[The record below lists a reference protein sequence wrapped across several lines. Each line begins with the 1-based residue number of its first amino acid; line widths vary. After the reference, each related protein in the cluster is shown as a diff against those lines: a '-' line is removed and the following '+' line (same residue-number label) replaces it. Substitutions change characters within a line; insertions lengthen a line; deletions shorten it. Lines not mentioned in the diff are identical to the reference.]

1 MMLSRQ
7 RVRILLAAVVLAAV
21 QFVPAV
27 SEAHVG
33 HVYGHSRSTEA
44 RHVPATAIHTVI
56 ANTAAMKTAPS
67 RDVVPETVRVSSTEE
82 IQSIA
87 KPEFVVIANLNSI
100 GSRTDSD
107 AHSGGCS
114 GGCCCDGMI
123 CYGAAFT
130 SAPAH
135 MTPVARS
142 IRVRLVSHVQTREST
157 PEALRKPPRD
167 LV

>member
-1 MMLSRQ
+1 MMRSRQ
-7 RVRILLAAVVLAAV
+7 RVRIFLAAIVLAAL

-33 HVYGHSRSTEA
+33 HVYGHSHSTEA

-56 ANTAAMKTAPS
+56 ANTVAVKTAPP
-67 RDVVPETVRVSSTEE
+67 RDVVPETVCVSSAEE

-87 KPEFVVIANLNSI
+87 EPEFVVTATLNSV
-100 GSRTDSD
+100 GSRADSD
-107 AHSGGCS
+107 AHS

-123 CYGAAFT
+123 CCGAAFT
-130 SAPAH
+130 SAPAD

-142 IRVRLVSHVQTREST
+142 IRVRLVSHVQTRGST

>member
-1 MMLSRQ
+1 MMLGRQ
-7 RVRILLAAVVLAAV
+7 RVRILLAAIVLAAV

-33 HVYGHSRSTEA
+33 HVYGHSHSTEA
-44 RHVPATAIHTVI
+44 RQVPATAIHTVI

-67 RDVVPETVRVSSTEE
+67 RDVVPETVRG
-82 IQSIA
+82 SIA
-87 KPEFVVIANLNSI
+87 KPEFVVTATLNSV
-100 GSRTDSD
+100 GSRADSNAHSD
-107 AHSGGCS
+107 A
-114 GGCCCDGMI
+114 CCCDGMI
-123 CYGAAFT
+123 CCGAAFT
-130 SAPAH
+130 SAPAD

-142 IRVRLVSHVQTREST
+142 IRVRLVSHVQTRGST

>member
-1 MMLSRQ
+1 MMLGRQ

-87 KPEFVVIANLNSI
+87 KPEFVVTANLNSI

-107 AHSGGCS
+107 AHSGGC
-114 GGCCCDGMI
+114 CCDGMI
-123 CYGAAFT
+123 CCGAAFT

-142 IRVRLVSHVQTREST
+142 IRVRLVSHVQTRGST